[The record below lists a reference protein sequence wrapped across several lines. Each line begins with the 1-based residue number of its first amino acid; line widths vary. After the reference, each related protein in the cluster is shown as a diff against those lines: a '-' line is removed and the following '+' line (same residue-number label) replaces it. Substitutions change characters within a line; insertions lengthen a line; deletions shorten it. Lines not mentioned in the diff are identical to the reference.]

1 MDIMGTEIEE
11 HSEFDE
17 RIDAVIWKGVGVK
30 PVRQIAEE
38 LGISPEKVLKRKRE
52 LLEGVDVLSIQEKRQ
67 KLLVELEGMAQ
78 DARTRAGSISSEFY
92 AGTINAS
99 VSAIKVMLVELA
111 RAEKADSSAVEKLN
125 EMRVREI
132 MRLVDTTVTAT
143 LRQISE
149 TYDVDE
155 VELITIFKD
164 NLRPAAEAMDA

>member
-1 MDIMGTEIEE
+1 MVIMGTEIEE
-11 HSEFDE
+11 YSEFDE

-67 KLLVELEGMAQ
+67 KLLVELEGLAQ
-78 DARTRAGSISSEFY
+78 DARKRAGSMPSEFY
-92 AGTINAS
+92 AGTVNAS
-99 VSAIKVMLVELA
+99 VSAIKVMLVELG

-125 EMRVREI
+125 DMRLREL
-132 MRLVDTTVTAT
+132 MRLVDTTVSAT
-143 LRQISE
+143 LRQIAE
-149 TYDVDE
+149 TYDLDE
-155 VELITIFKD
+155 PDLISMFQS